1 MQLHLIVL
9 KILRTEG
16 SILINWLKNISME
29 NKNFLY
35 NLYYDWWKNID
46 KFIFSLI
53 LLLFFIGLFF
63 SLTSTSLLVSD
74 KLDTNDYSFFF
85 KHLIFILLGIITIF
99 FLSSIKQEKLLK
111 FSSIIFIISLIS
123 LILVPVIGIE
133 VKGSKRWIDLYFLP
147 RFQPIELVKPF
158 LIIFISLILSSE
170 KYSNIYLKYFF
181 TFLITL
187 LVALLLAVQP
197 DIGQTLLVFFSW
209 SILIFTSGISIVFL
223 LILFLLLIFVF
234 SYLVF
239 FVPKFEYIKNRLVS
253 FFNSETGTQN
263 FQSDKAIDSITS
275 GGFFGKG
282 IGEGTLKNRVP
293 EAHTDYIISVISEE
307 FGVIAIILILLLFLI
322 FIYSVFKKVYFENEE
337 KIKLILVGCI
347 SLILMQAMIH
357 IGVNIRLFP
366 TTGMTL
372 PFISYGGSSIIS
384 ISILS
389 GIILNLTKRK
399 IN

>member
-1 MQLHLIVL
+1 MEV
-9 KILRTEG
+9 KK
-16 SILINWLKNISME
+16 SIYSSFYE
-29 NKNFLY
+29 
-35 NLYYDWWKNID
+35 WWKNLD

-53 LLLFFIGLFF
+53 ILLFFTGLFF
-63 SLTSTSLLVSD
+63 SLVSTSLIASD
-74 KLDTNDYSFFF
+74 KLNTNDYSFFF
-85 KHLIFILLGIITIF
+85 KHLIFILLGLIIIF
-99 FLSSIKQEKLLK
+99 VISSMSQDRFLK
-111 FSSIIFIISLIS
+111 FSLFIFIVSLIL
-123 LILVPVIGIE
+123 LILVPFMGVE

-158 LIIFISLILSSE
+158 LIIFISLILSNQ
-170 KYSNIYLKYFF
+170 KYSNIYLKYIL
-181 TFLITL
+181 TFLATL
-187 LVALLLAVQP
+187 SIALFLIFQP
-197 DIGQTLLVFFSW
+197 DIGQTFLVFLSW
-209 SILIFTSGISIVFL
+209 SILIFVSGANMFFL
-223 LILFLLLIFVF
+223 SILFLFFIFIF
-234 SYLVF
+234 LYLVF
-239 FVPKFEYIKNRLVS
+239 FVSKFGYIKNRLLS
-253 FFNSETGTQN
+253 FFDKETGTHN

-282 IGEGTLKNRVP
+282 IGEGDLKNRVP

-322 FIYSVFKKVYFENEE
+322 LIYSVFKKVYLESEE
-337 KIKLILVGCI
+337 KTKLILVGCI
-347 SLILMQAMIH
+347 SLILMQVMIH

>member
-1 MQLHLIVL
+1 MSY
-9 KILRTEG
+9 KK
-16 SILINWLKNISME
+16 SI
-29 NKNFLY
+29 Y

-46 KFIFSLI
+46 RFIFSLI
-53 LLLFFIGLFF
+53 ILLFLTGLFF
-63 SLTSTSLLVSD
+63 SLVSTSLLVSD
-74 KLDTNDYSFFF
+74 KLDTNDYAFFF
-85 KHLIFILLGIITIF
+85 KHLTFVFLGVLIIFILSTISEKKLF
-99 FLSSIKQEKLLK
+99 NLSPL
-111 FSSIIFIISLIS
+111 IFIFSLIT
-123 LILVPVIGIE
+123 LFLVPIIGVE
-133 VKGSKRWIDLYFLP
+133 VNSAQRWIDLYFLP

-158 LIIFISLILSSE
+158 LIILISLILSSE
-170 KYSNIYLKYFF
+170 KYANIYFKYLS

-187 LVALLLAVQP
+187 LIALLLAAQP

-209 SILIFTSGISIVFL
+209 SVLIFISGINIIFL
-223 LILFLLLIFVF
+223 TISCLILSVLLYF
-234 SYLVF
+234 SLNF
-239 FVPKFEYIKNRLVS
+239 FPKFAYIKNRILS
-253 FFNSETGTQN
+253 FFNTESGTHNAQSE
-263 FQSDKAIDSITS
+263 KAIDAITS
-275 GGFFGKG
+275 GGYFGKG

-322 FIYSVFKKVYFENEE
+322 FIYSVFKKVYLENVERT
-337 KIKLILVGCI
+337 KLVLVGCI
-347 SLILMQAMIH
+347 SLILVQAMIH

-384 ISILS
+384 IAILS